1 MTYLLLVLSIVGN
14 ILLFWYCRKL
24 LTKYILD
31 SETRKQFG
39 NMITQYAESLES
51 IYKLEEFYGEE
62 TLKKAIN
69 QTRFVQEACQ
79 DFKKIIEFEGTE
91 VNFTEEDEDAQENG
105 RDPGEIVLRE
115 GEKVSQEAGRY
126 RRVVVAP

>member
-1 MTYLLLVLSIVGN
+1 
-14 ILLFWYCRKL
+14 
-24 LTKYILD
+24 
-31 SETRKQFG
+31 
-39 NMITQYAESLES
+39 MITQYAESLES